1 MQKIIERIYEKALS
15 EKEKIRSL
23 FMDDVSTDYYIYAW
37 VQNGEIH
44 SLGYGKGD
52 DYLAQAPSSDTDKY
66 TVDFPNTHLTEKEA
80 YVLYMYEKIK
90 MEKLGYKKIS
100 DIGIVAD

>member
-1 MQKIIERIYEKALS
+1 MKKHYLKKRRFVRYLWMMFLPI
-15 EKEKIRSL
+15 
-23 FMDDVSTDYYIYAW
+23 TYIYAW
-37 VQNGEIH
+37 GQNGEIH

-52 DYLAQAPSSDTDKY
+52 DYLAHPPSSDTDKY
-66 TVDFPNTHLTEKEA
+66 NVDFPYTHLTEKEA